1 MRDRFTVAESRQAF
15 RLRDAGAALREID
28 GIMGLRPGSSQW
40 LFDNRKEPY
49 KYDTVKHLCET
60 LCTHR
65 MHRDALARLVAKQ
78 SDKDVTPGW
87 VSADAKR
94 SKKLIVTGAFVAP
107 VAPNQRKRNE
117 RCVKHEF

>member
-28 GIMGLRPGSSQW
+28 RIMGLRPGSSQW

-65 MHRDALARLVAKQ
+65 MHRDALARLVAKRT
-78 SDKDVTPGW
+78 DKAVTPGW
-87 VSADAKR
+87 VTSDAKR
-94 SKKLIVTGAFVAP
+94 SKKLNVIGVFVAP
-107 VAPNQRKRNE
+107 VGQKPTQRNE
-117 RCVKHEF
+117 QCVKHEF